1 MSREKAPIAATTRSN
16 RQGECSVLNNESP
29 DMALRETRKSSR
41 STIRRGRRHCNLTA
55 EKRKSPQGA
64 SQRRLSE
71 TLDTQEPWPMNSLKH
86 QKRLRNEWVSRTVS
100 RLAMVETIT
109 VSSKGQITIPS
120 KIRKELRIEKGGK
133 FLVFREGDS
142 IRITPVPKL
151 SKLAGIDEQVFKGR
165 KPSKEIETVRK
176 EWTKEFE
183 KHIIKQRIILDTR
196 PLVRLLPKEAGR
208 STDIR
213 RDRS

>member
-1 MSREKAPIAATTRSN
+1 
-16 RQGECSVLNNESP
+16 
-29 DMALRETRKSSR
+29 
-41 STIRRGRRHCNLTA
+41 
-55 EKRKSPQGA
+55 
-64 SQRRLSE
+64 
-71 TLDTQEPWPMNSLKH
+71 
-86 QKRLRNEWVSRTVS
+86 
-100 RLAMVETIT
+100 MVETIT